1 MIENFILLSDIINK
15 IYQVDV
21 KEKNRVR
28 KVQDLKKVFSL
39 IAYEKI
45 KGFRYTET
53 GHFLKLTHATIIHQ
67 VKSAKNLLKYDNYFK
82 EIYDRVEHEFLSLRK
97 PSLTALYPLLSFAIT
112 SNTLPFSTLITVTG
126 TDWPLSINSLVIPIF
141 VPINPMLI
149 ILNLYFYIYT

>member
-97 PSLTALYPLLSFAIT
+97 NTIEGMRIDIEMLDKQKEYLKKQFFYATLQESIEALKDY
-112 SNTLPFSTLITVTG
+112 NYR
-126 TDWPLSINSLVIPIF
+126 PLSSLQ
-141 VPINPMLI
+141 
-149 ILNLYFYIYT
+149 